1 MNAEREDGGLRRGG
15 AGSGAGVPCVVDRAA
30 ARIVRILRFVLLGLT
45 AGLLSGCFCYGA
57 GRVADEPGE
66 RLPAEIW
73 AARDLEVVRPFL
85 KRTPERIDGLRF
97 LHVAHDRDGAD
108 AADPKGA
115 SRNLFERTLRYTVE
129 SAQFRGNGLL
139 RVYTN
144 HLSDPENSL
153 TLTALGFDPN
163 AAFLTSRE
171 IESSWFQRRLV
182 ETSESDNAFLEEGM
196 QLRLQRELPDEPR
209 GTLIY
214 FTAMLGNDYERRV
227 IESLRERGWVIL
239 GISTRSRISPPQ
251 RPEHAER
258 IAELASKVARLRRLA
273 AETWAHLLRD
283 PEIPFSEY
291 RAAIQADENARAAT
305 RLNVE
310 MMELQRGSFQV
321 CGEGCVEPVA
331 REIAAHVDDLLAEH
345 AYAAEAA
352 LDFAHEAHP
361 ELAKLPTAVIGFSAG
376 SLVAPAAAV
385 RLIDHIDAVILIGT
399 GANFMRIVRDSDQ
412 VDGGLRIRCGDDP
425 VPAALMARLEQ
436 RYLEFVRLDPY
447 QLAPHL
453 RHKPVLL
460 VRAVFDAWVPA
471 SAGRLLRDRL
481 GSPSRLTHFGGHGSL
496 FYFLPGQATRI
507 ARWLDD
513 AVTRN

>member
-1 MNAEREDGGLRRGG
+1 MSAEREDGGLRMTG
-15 AGSGAGVPCVVDRAA
+15 AGSEAGVPCAVDRAA
-30 ARIVRILRFVLLGLT
+30 ARIVRFALLGLT
-45 AGLLSGCFCYGA
+45 VGLLSGCFCYGA
-57 GRVADEPGE
+57 GRVTDEPGK

-85 KRTPERIDGLRF
+85 KRTPERIDGSRLP
-97 LHVAHDRDGAD
+97 HVAHERDGAD

-115 SRNLFERTLRYTVE
+115 SSNMFERTLRYTIE
-129 SAQFRGNGLL
+129 SAQLRGNGLL

-144 HLSDPENSL
+144 HLSDPEDPLSL
-153 TLTALGFDPN
+153 IALGFVPN

-171 IESSWFQRRLV
+171 VESSRFQRRLD
-182 ETSESDNAFLEEGM
+182 ETSDSDNAFLEEGM
-196 QLRLQRELPDEPR
+196 QLHLQRELPDEPR

-239 GISTRSRISPPQ
+239 AISTRSRINPPQ
-251 RPEHAER
+251 RPEYAER

-273 AETWAHLLRD
+273 EEELVHLLRD
-283 PEIPFSEY
+283 PDIPTSEY
-291 RAAIQADENARAAT
+291 RAAVQADENAQAAA

-310 MMELQRGSFQV
+310 LMALHRGSFQV
-321 CGEGCVEPVA
+321 CEERSVEPVA
-331 REIAAHVDDLLAEH
+331 REIAAQVDDLLAEH

-361 ELAKLPTAVIGFSAG
+361 ELAELPTAVIGFSAG

-385 RLIDHIDAVILIGT
+385 RLIDHIDAVVLIGA
-399 GANFMRIVRDSDQ
+399 GANFMRIVQDSDQ
-412 VDGGLRIRCGDDP
+412 MDGGLRIRCGDDP
-425 VPAALMARLEQ
+425 VPAALMAQLEQ

-481 GSPSRLTHFGGHGSL
+481 GSPSRLTHFGGHGTL

-513 AVTRN
+513 VVTRD